1 MLYHELSSLEHAGAT
16 FFDGSGMWDL
26 RVSASAKS
34 SFQSWMAK
42 QTTELDGADVDEDA
56 AVFARVSANG
66 GTIETQAEAE
76 AVLRVER
83 RTGGDDETELDE
95 DGLVT
100 SRQVGDAP
108 EEDDDEEDEEGMSED
123 PGVAGEGGGGL
134 LVVGK
139 TELKDA
145 NEAHVRTI
153 LRKINGKKLNLGDH
167 RSVPSL
173 TILPPDPD
181 REVS

>member
-16 FFDGSGMWDL
+16 FFDGSGIWDL
-26 RVSASAKS
+26 RVSASARS

-56 AVFARVSANG
+56 VVFRRVSDNG
-66 GTIETQAEAE
+66 GTIQTQAEAE

-83 RTGGDDETELDE
+83 RTGGDDETELDH

-123 PGVAGEGGGGL
+123 SVEEGDGGGL
-134 LVVGK
+134 RVVGK
-139 TELKDA
+139 AELKAA
-145 NEAHVRTI
+145 NEAFVRTL
-153 LRKINGKKLNLGDH
+153 LRRINRKQLNLGDH